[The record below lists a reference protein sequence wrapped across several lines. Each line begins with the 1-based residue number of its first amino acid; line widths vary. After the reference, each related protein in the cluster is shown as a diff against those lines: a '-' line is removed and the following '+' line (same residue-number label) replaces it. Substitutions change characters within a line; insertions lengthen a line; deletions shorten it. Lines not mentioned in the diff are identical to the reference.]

1 MSLIDLP
8 FHWIRTA
15 AVRRAFWLG
24 GPLLLYAWTVTGPL
38 LCDDLILSLKAERYS
53 RGETQQLGLF
63 RFAETDADWQALR
76 DRGTCPWWASE
87 IGRYDYFRP
96 LAEWSFYLDHRIFGR
111 NAIGHRLV
119 SIAVF
124 LIALMCIHRL
134 FMAASD
140 DPIRAGVATFFFGIS
155 QTATLPVTWVSNR
168 ADLLVLVGVSLAAGA
183 YWSSWRRR
191 RWRLV
196 AVACAGFVFALL
208 AKEVAVA
215 LALVVAGH
223 ELYLRRRLSTR
234 RERPFAGIIALSLI
248 LIVGLYGAYYM
259 HTRASALGASVQEAG
274 PLLMLTRLPRSL
286 LLNLAVW
293 TTGFPISVLLG
304 AEQFQINAV
313 AALGA
318 IAALVVA
325 PFLWKSMRGDRSAFF
340 FVLWTLLFMLPG
352 LGAFTSTR
360 LICVATVGW
369 AYLLAG
375 LIIPSREDQVIIPA
389 LLRHGVY
396 AANGVVSIGCVI
408 GTVLFMNHAELAC
421 RQRMREVIAGL
432 DPPLQAGETLV
443 MGEAQSTM
451 EMIGS
456 ADRLEFLTGLKD
468 VRVIYLT
475 APEAQVARIGRE
487 DDHTLVL
494 ESSGPSLFGSSLHRY
509 TLGPGW
515 KPRMGDAF
523 ELPGFSAELAEIDHS
538 GAVTALR
545 FRFREPLSSPRLHF
559 HPPALRAVAR
569 TSPAAEASKS

>member
-1 MSLIDLP
+1 MSLIDRP
-8 FHWIRTA
+8 FHWIRAA

-24 GPLLLYAWTVTGPL
+24 GPLLLYAWTLTGPL

-53 RGETQQLGLF
+53 RGETDHLGLY
-63 RFAETDADWQALR
+63 RFAETDEDWQALR

-87 IGRYDYFRP
+87 IGRFDFFRP
-96 LAEWSFYLDHRIFGR
+96 LSEWSFYLDHRLFGR
-111 NAIGHRLV
+111 NSVGYRLV
-119 SIAVF
+119 SLALFV
-124 LIALMCIHRL
+124 IALMCIHRL

-155 QTATLPVTWVSNR
+155 QTTTLPVTWVSNR
-168 ADLLVLVGVSLAAGA
+168 ADLLVLIGVTLAAGA
-183 YWSSWRRR
+183 YWSSWRHR

-196 AVACAGFVFALL
+196 GIACAGFVFALL

-223 ELYLRRRLSTR
+223 ELYLRRRVSAR
-234 RERPFAGIIALSLI
+234 YERPLAGIIALLLI

-259 HTRASALGASVQEAG
+259 YARPSALGASAQDAG
-274 PLLMLTRLPRSL
+274 PLLMLTRLPRSV
-286 LLNLAVW
+286 LLNFAVW

-304 AEQFQINAV
+304 AGQFQINAV
-313 AALGA
+313 AVLGA
-318 IAALVVA
+318 IATLVVA

-340 FVLWTLLFMLPG
+340 FVLWAAFFMLPG

-375 LIIPSREDQVIIPA
+375 LIIPSREDQVVVPS
-389 LLRHGVY
+389 LLRHCVY

-408 GTVLFMNHAELAC
+408 GTVLFMNSAELAC
-421 RQRMREVIAGL
+421 RQRLREVIASL
-432 DPPLQAGETLV
+432 DTPLQAGETLV
-443 MGEAQSTM
+443 MGEALSIM

-456 ADRLEFLTGLKD
+456 ADRLEFLTDLKD
-468 VRVIYLT
+468 VKVVYLV
-475 APEAQVARIGRE
+475 APEAPVARIGRE

-509 TLGPGW
+509 TLGSGW
-515 KPRMGDAF
+515 QPRTGEAF
-523 ELPGFSAELAEIDHS
+523 ELPGFTAEIAAIDDA

-545 FRFREPLSSPRLHF
+545 FRFRDPLSSPRLHF
-559 HPPALRAVAR
+559 YPPALRAVAQPL
-569 TSPAAEASKS
+569 PAAEASPL

>member
-1 MSLIDLP
+1 MSLINLP
-8 FHWIRTA
+8 FHWIRSA
-15 AVRRAFWLG
+15 AVHRAFWLG

-38 LCDDLILSLKAERYS
+38 LCDDLILTLKAERFS
-53 RGETQQLGLF
+53 RGETKQLGLF

-87 IGRYDYFRP
+87 IGRYDFFRP
-96 LAEWSFYLDHRIFGR
+96 LAEWSFYLDHRLFGR
-111 NAIGHRLV
+111 NPIGHRLV
-119 SIAVF
+119 SLAVF
-124 LIALMCIHRL
+124 VIALMCIHRL

-168 ADLLVLVGVSLAAGA
+168 ADLLVLIGVTLAAGA
-183 YWSSWRRR
+183 YWSSWRDR

-196 AVACAGFVFALL
+196 VLACAGFVFALL

-223 ELYLRRRLSTR
+223 ELYLRRRASAR
-234 RERPFAGIIALSLI
+234 RERPFAGIIALLLI

-259 HTRASALGASVQEAG
+259 YTRPSALGVSAQDAG
-274 PLLMLTRLPRSL
+274 PLLMLTRLPRSM
-286 LLNLAVW
+286 LLNFAVW

-304 AEQFQINAV
+304 AEPFQINAV

-318 IAALVVA
+318 IATLVVA
-325 PFLWKSMRGDRSAFF
+325 PFLWKSMRGDRSALFF
-340 FVLWTLLFMLPG
+340 GLWILLFMLPG

-369 AYLLAG
+369 AYLLGG
-375 LIIPSREDQVIIPA
+375 LIIPSREDQLVIPA
-389 LLRHGVY
+389 LLRHGIY
-396 AANGVVSIGCVI
+396 IANGVVSIGCVI
-408 GTVLFMNHAELAC
+408 GTVLFMNHSELAC
-421 RQRMREVIAGL
+421 RQRLREVIANL
-432 DPPLQAGETLV
+432 DTPLQAGETLV
-443 MGEAQSTM
+443 MGEAQSIM
-451 EMIGS
+451 EMIGGV
-456 ADRLEFLTGLKD
+456 DRLEFLTDLKD
-468 VRVIYLT
+468 VRLVYLT
-475 APEAQVARIGRE
+475 APEAPVTRIGRE

-494 ESSGPSLFGSSLHRY
+494 ESSGASLFGSSLHRY

-515 KPRMGDAF
+515 RPRLGDTI
-523 ELPGFSAELAEIDHS
+523 ELPSFSAEIAEVDDA
-538 GAVTALR
+538 GAVTVLR

-569 TSPAAEASKS
+569 TPPASEVNGL

>member
-8 FHWIRTA
+8 FHWIRAA

-53 RGETQQLGLF
+53 RGETKQLGLF

-87 IGRYDYFRP
+87 IGRYDFFRP
-96 LAEWSFYLDHRIFGR
+96 LAEWSFYLDQRLFGR
-111 NAIGHRLV
+111 DPLGHRLV
-119 SIAVF
+119 SLAVF
-124 LIALMCIHRL
+124 VIALMCIHRL
-134 FMAASD
+134 FMAAND
-140 DPIRAGVATFFFGIS
+140 NPIRAGVATFFFGIS
-155 QTATLPVTWVSNR
+155 QTTTLPVTWVSNR
-168 ADLLVLVGVSLAAGA
+168 ADLLVLIGVTLAAGA
-183 YWSSWRRR
+183 YWSSWRHG

-196 AVACAGFVFALL
+196 ALACVGFVFALL

-223 ELYLRRRLSTR
+223 ELYLRRRVPAR
-234 RERPFAGIIALSLI
+234 RQRPFAGIIALLLI
-248 LIVGLYGAYYM
+248 LIAGLYGAYYM
-259 HTRASALGASVQEAG
+259 QARPSALGASMQDAG

-286 LLNLAVW
+286 LLNFAVW

-318 IAALVVA
+318 IATLVVV

-340 FVLWTLLFMLPG
+340 FVLWALLFMLPG
-352 LGAFTSTR
+352 LGAFASTR

-375 LIIPSREDQVIIPA
+375 LIIPSREDQLVIPA

-396 AANGVVSIGCVI
+396 AANGIVSIGCVI

-421 RQRMREVIAGL
+421 RQRLREVIANL
-432 DPPLQAGETLV
+432 DTPLQAGETLV
-443 MGEAQSTM
+443 MGEAQSIM

-456 ADRLEFLTGLKD
+456 ADRLEFLTGLKG
-468 VRVIYLT
+468 VKIVYLV
-475 APEAQVARIGRE
+475 APEAPIARIGRE
-487 DDHTLVL
+487 DDHTLIL
-494 ESSGPSLFGSSLHRY
+494 ESSGASLFGSSLHRY

-515 KPRMGDAF
+515 QPRTGDAF
-523 ELPGFSAELAEIDHS
+523 KLPGFSAEIAEINDA

-545 FRFREPLSSPRLHF
+545 FRFRDPLSSPRLHF
-559 HPPALRAVAR
+559 HPAALRAAAR
-569 TSPAAEASKS
+569 ASPTPEVSKS